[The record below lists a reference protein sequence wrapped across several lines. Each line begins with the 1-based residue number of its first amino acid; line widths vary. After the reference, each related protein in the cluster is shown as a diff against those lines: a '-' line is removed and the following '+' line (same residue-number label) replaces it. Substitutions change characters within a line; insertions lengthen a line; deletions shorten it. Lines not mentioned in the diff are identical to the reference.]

1 MKAALDYGR
10 VGWSVIPIKC
20 RGKRPLIR
28 WQVYQYRHAVAAEV
42 AEWFRR
48 WPDANI
54 AVVTGVVSGL
64 AVLDLDPRHGADGYC
79 QLNDIQT
86 AQPIGGFIP
95 LLSGHDLGAGH
106 LLPFT
111 ECPRAKLTIV
121 NRPRQVPTQSE
132 QISYHAIHCKEALSL
147 SS

>member
-1 MKAALDYGR
+1 MIVSISRINALLITR
-10 VGWSVIPIKC
+10 QRIIH
-20 RGKRPLIR
+20 RLRRELRPATTPKS
-28 WQVYQYRHAVAAEV
+28 W
-42 AEWFRR
+42 
-48 WPDANI
+48 
-54 AVVTGVVSGL
+54 
-64 AVLDLDPRHGADGYC
+64 YC

-111 ECPRAKLTIV
+111 ECPRAKLAIV

-147 SS
+147 SG